1 MNSHI
6 SFSGYAHSTQ
16 LLPLLAG
23 MCVSTL
29 LSEHRSYWS
38 ITALICYFVGCCVN
52 IINMNSSFKEQKPH
66 NNTKKLI
73 EATVNTT
80 TVPMN
85 FGCVGRAI
93 FSFMYW
99 WILVVSHQKMMP
111 YSKEKWWKCSS
122 YHIHLNWWT
131 LYWCVSINTN
141 DNFSALHIFQEMV
154 LIVNMGPEECQRK
167 CGLRLKSLQWCS
179 ISETTSVKENWPPK
193 LNAVTARWYK
203 TRCCH
208 KEQCKISETLC
219 ETKE

>member
-23 MCVSTL
+23 MCVFTL

-38 ITALICYFVGCCVN
+38 TTALICYLVVCCVN

-80 TVPMN
+80 VPMN
-85 FGCVGRAI
+85 FGCLGRAI

-99 WILVVSHQKMMP
+99 WILVVSHQKIMP

-131 LYWCVSINTN
+131 LYWSVSINTN

-167 CGLRLKSLQWCS
+167 CGLRLRSLQWCS

-193 LNAVTARWYK
+193 LNAVTASWYK
-203 TRCCH
+203 THCCH
-208 KEQCKISETLC
+208 KEQCKISETLS
-219 ETKE
+219 ETEE